1 MIYALAD
8 LHLDYTEEKSMEIF
22 GEAWDG
28 YQEKIFK
35 NWQNIINDEDS
46 VLIAGDISWAMTEKN
61 AYNDLKRIDNLKG
74 KKILLKGN
82 HDYWRQSL
90 KKLNDLNLRSI
101 SFLQN
106 NSFEV
111 EGYDICG
118 TRGWISRDFK
128 DFDEHDEKIFK
139 RELQRLRKSLEYNK
153 KGNKKIVMLHYPPL
167 NSDKSLNEFFRICK
181 GYKVESIVY
190 GHLHGPGH
198 KQIVEGIFDGIKLKC
213 ISGDY
218 VDFKAERIS
227 LNGS

>member
-8 LHLDYTEEKSMEIF
+8 LHLDYTEKKSMEIF
-22 GEAWDG
+22 GDAWKN

-35 NWQNIINDEDS
+35 NWQDLIKDEDT
-46 VLIAGDISWAMTEKN
+46 VLIGGDISWAMTEKE
-61 AYNDLKRIDNLKG
+61 AYTDLKRIDELNG

-82 HDYWRQSL
+82 HDYWWQSL
-90 KKLNDLNLRSI
+90 NKLNNLDLNTI

-118 TRGWISRDFK
+118 TRAWISRDSI
-128 DFDEHDEKIFK
+128 DFDDHDEKIFK
-139 RELQRLRKSLEYNK
+139 RELQRLRNSLEYNN

-167 NSDKSLNEFFRICK
+167 NSDKSLNEFFGICRE
-181 GYKVESIVY
+181 YKVESVVY

-213 ISGDY
+213 VAGDY
-218 VDFKAERIS
+218 IDFRAERIS
-227 LNGS
+227 